1 MKKEKINTLE
11 KNIKKLEEDSKANN
25 SHNHFKSV
33 KDLEGKPRKCL
44 MTVKDK
50 DGKKKTNMKDVLRIW
65 KDHFKKHLNTAF
77 PYDENALNSI
87 PEPLLEDNELF
98 EISKDQIRKAIKA
111 LKTRKSP
118 GNDGITAKPSKQEE
132 RKWLIFWIRSSE
144 KCLHETHPPNGQRC

>member
-11 KNIKKLEEDSKANN
+11 KNIKKLEEDYNANN
-25 SHNHFKSV
+25 SHNLFKRV
-33 KDLEGKPRKCL
+33 KDLEGKPRKSL

-50 DGKKKTNMKDVLRIW
+50 DGNKKTNMKDVLRIW

-87 PEPLLEDNELF
+87 PEPLLEDNDVY
-98 EISKDQIRKAIKA
+98 EISKDQIRKAIDA

-118 GNDGITAKPSKQEE
+118 GNDGITAEVLKAGGEKMADILD
-132 RKWLIFWIRSSE
+132 KIFRE
-144 KCLHETHPPNGQRC
+144 VLTD